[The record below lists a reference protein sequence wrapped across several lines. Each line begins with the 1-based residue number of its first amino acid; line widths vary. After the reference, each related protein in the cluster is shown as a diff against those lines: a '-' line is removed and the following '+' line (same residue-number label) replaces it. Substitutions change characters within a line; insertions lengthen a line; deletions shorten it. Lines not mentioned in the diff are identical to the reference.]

1 MRRPRATGEMEWR
14 LESALTRPRSLKRS
28 AVEEGGGER
37 GDRGG
42 RNMANAPLR
51 PFVVQFPFETMIGI
65 SMDLPGGRRGIQTS
79 SKFPLEAYLQV

>member
-1 MRRPRATGEMEWR
+1 MAFGEC
-14 LESALTRPRSLKRS
+14 LNSTKKLKTVSR
-28 AVEEGGGER
+28 GGRGRGER
-37 GDRGG
+37 WGGDRGG